1 MGACKEVPKQCI
13 FHLREG
19 EVQMLEHHL
28 KQYKKSTP
36 RALLCTL
43 LKKKSMLI
51 AYVFKNTLNYSIKIK
66 ICLRK

>member
-28 KQYKKSTP
+28 KQYNKSTP

-43 LKKKSMLI
+43 LKKKI
-51 AYVFKNTLNYSIKIK
+51 NVNCICFQKYSK
-66 ICLRK
+66 LLY